1 MSTRHVRQQQWTPRV
16 SRKLYVHKQKSQV
29 QSSGDGGVWDGWCV
43 WGGGGGEGGA
53 IYYINKNDE
62 TQLNCQLLF
71 LQYMQSFKMQVFKIH
86 L

>member
-1 MSTRHVRQQQWTPRV
+1 M
-16 SRKLYVHKQKSQV
+16 
-29 QSSGDGGVWDGWCV
+29 
-43 WGGGGGEGGA
+43 GGGGGRGGA

-62 TQLNCQLLF
+62 TQLNCQLLLF